1 MMELATFLHGRSLQ
15 SSPTFILPSTWCLDL
30 CSCISLEENNLLCLH
45 TSSLMKL
52 DKVPELLRDSLMP
65 DSSIP

>member
-1 MMELATFLHGRSLQ
+1 MEFAQPL
-15 SSPTFILPSTWCLDL
+15 LPYFSQYLVLDL
-30 CSCISLEENNLLCLH
+30 CSHISLKNTICCAH
-45 TSSLMKL
+45 IPAPDAKL